1 LAYANILYLNNMLK
15 NLAYIAIIACFAT
28 GCSVFKPAA
37 TKPSVEQSDAN
48 NPNGVQFL
56 TNISVKPDNRT
67 DNTQSSITSISTSD
81 KTNRTSIEATA
92 GAKAIEAY
100 PALKFKY
107 AILENCSVEE
117 LDNPKLLSF
126 MDYWYG
132 APYHYGGTSRDGIDC
147 SAFAFL
153 LVSSVY
159 GVGTLPRTSKEQYEY
174 SHRIKR
180 DELQEGDLVFF
191 HTLGKRRAV
200 THVGVYLRN
209 SKFVH
214 ASVSGVMISD
224 MNDGYYNKHFIG
236 AGRVTDPAQTR
247 VGNQS
252 PSSAGL

>member
-1 LAYANILYLNNMLK
+1 MLK
-15 NLAYIAIIACFAT
+15 NLAYITIIACLAT
-28 GCSVFKPAA
+28 SCSVFKPAA
-37 TKPSVEQSDAN
+37 SKPAPTSATEG

-56 TNISVKPDNRT
+56 SNVSVKPGTRQDDSRST
-67 DNTQSSITSISTSD
+67 ITAMNTSSKGAPEMAAD
-81 KTNRTSIEATA
+81 AKT
-92 GAKAIEAY
+92 IEAY

-126 MDYWYG
+126 MDDWYG
-132 APYHYGGTSRDGIDC
+132 TPYHYGGTTRDGIDC

-153 LVSSVY
+153 LMSSVY
-159 GVGTLPRTSKEQYEY
+159 GVASLPRTSKEQYE
-174 SHRIKR
+174 SSRRIRR

-224 MNDGYYNKHFIG
+224 MNDGYYDKHFVG
-236 AGRVTDPAQTR
+236 AGRVLDPAQAH
-247 VGNQS
+247 
-252 PSSAGL
+252 AGLTSAAGL